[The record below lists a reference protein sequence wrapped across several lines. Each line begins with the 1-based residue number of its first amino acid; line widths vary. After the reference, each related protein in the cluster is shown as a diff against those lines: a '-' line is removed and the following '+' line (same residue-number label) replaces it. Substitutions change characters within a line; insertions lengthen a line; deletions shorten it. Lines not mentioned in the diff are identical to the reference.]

1 MGFSTQ
7 QLCGLGQVTCSLNLS
22 FPLSGSTRLKETA
35 RAFSTGPGCRSYC
48 ELSRG
53 PHGNSVPCFLTSL
66 PPQTSR
72 PWDGSVTRLAILFC
86 WETEAVGGLRV
97 KGGLGGPIDPKWG
110 EVGREELGTWGSQ
123 CIPRPLA
130 LG

>member
-1 MGFSTQ
+1 METVSPA
-7 QLCGLGQVTCSLNLS
+7 LCLP
-22 FPLSGSTRLKETA
+22 PL
-35 RAFSTGPGCRSYC
+35 
-48 ELSRG
+48 
-53 PHGNSVPCFLTSL
+53 FLTSL

-110 EVGREELGTWGSQ
+110 EVGREELGTWGLNAS
-123 CIPRPLA
+123 
-130 LG
+130 LGPWLWGDPSTCLFLFFSGYLSCRLVVITF